1 MTSPMLAVVAAA
13 FLAGAATAAFVMM
26 VVGIRKVD
34 RPRDLPP
41 ARSSP
46 ISAATG
52 SVLKA
57 GTWPNRPGPGDRESD
72 F

>member
-1 MTSPMLAVVAAA
+1 
-13 FLAGAATAAFVMM
+13 MM

-41 ARSSP
+41 ARTSP

-57 GTWPNRPGPGDRESD
+57 GTWPNKPGLSDRESD
-72 F
+72 L

>member
-1 MTSPMLAVVAAA
+1 MTSPMLAVFAAA
-13 FLAGAATAAFVMM
+13 FLAGAATAAFVML

-41 ARSSP
+41 ARSGP
-46 ISAATG
+46 ISAAAG

-57 GTWPNRPGPGDRESD
+57 GTWPNRPGLGDRESGS
-72 F
+72 